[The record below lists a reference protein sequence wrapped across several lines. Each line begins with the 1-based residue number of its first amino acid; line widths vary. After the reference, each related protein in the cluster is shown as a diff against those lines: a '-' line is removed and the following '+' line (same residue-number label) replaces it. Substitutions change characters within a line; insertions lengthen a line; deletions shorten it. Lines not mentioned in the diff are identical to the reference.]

1 MGAAAA
7 LVRIVGFGVQSAC
20 DDNAWLNIL
29 QYLVPLA
36 ATAFALRSVFR
47 QRVSRF
53 IDMHRR
59 PARIAPVAA

>member
-1 MGAAAA
+1 M
-7 LVRIVGFGVQSAC
+7 
-20 DDNAWLNIL
+20 NIL
-29 QYLVPLA
+29 QYAVPLT

-59 PARIAPVAA
+59 PARIAPAPA